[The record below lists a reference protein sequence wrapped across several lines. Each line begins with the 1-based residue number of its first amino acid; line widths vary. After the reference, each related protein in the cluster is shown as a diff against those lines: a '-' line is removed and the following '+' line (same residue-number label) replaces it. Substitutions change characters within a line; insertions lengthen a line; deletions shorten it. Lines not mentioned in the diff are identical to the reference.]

1 MTPLDFIASLPHGEA
16 KAAALTVFNLMTQ
29 ERIKTPAV
37 GSDYGPFDPA
47 NPLDYTILRDYYV
60 EREGYADDT
69 RDYYVDTV

>member
-1 MTPLDFIASLPHGEA
+1 MTPLEFIASLNGEA

-29 ERIKTPAV
+29 ERSKTPPV

-69 RDYYVDTV
+69 RDYYVDAV